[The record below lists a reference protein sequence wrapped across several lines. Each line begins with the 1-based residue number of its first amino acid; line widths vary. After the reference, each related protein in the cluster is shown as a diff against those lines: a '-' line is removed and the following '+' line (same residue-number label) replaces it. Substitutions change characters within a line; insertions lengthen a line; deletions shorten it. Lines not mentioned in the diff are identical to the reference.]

1 MRRNYRVRPG
11 KGISAFGAIGA
22 LVFLVGGCAL
32 MNSSPIRP
40 PAVFQFIWVAI
51 CLAGLA
57 NSLYNAVSDTGIA
70 SEVIEEEIVEDN
82 RPPREPA
89 RDTASLLR
97 ELESLRA
104 EGLVTE
110 DEFQARREAVLSRF
124 G

>member
-11 KGISAFGAIGA
+11 KGVSAFGAIGA
-22 LVFLVGGCAL
+22 LVFLIGGCAL
-32 MNSSPIRP
+32 MNSSPVRP

-51 CLAGLA
+51 CVAGLA
-57 NSLYNAVSDTGIA
+57 NSLYNAVSDSGIA
-70 SEVIEEEIVEDN
+70 SEVIQEEVIEDN
-82 RPPREPA
+82 NSPREPA
-89 RDTASLLR
+89 RDTASMLR

-110 DEFQARREAVLSRF
+110 EEYQAKRQAVLSKF